1 MVMLFTRPAPSL
13 YTPEDLQTYS
23 RAIPWLSSMFHGQ
36 TWFIPFAFLGTIGLL
51 MIVFFLSSFQE
62 VKNMRGVLEKIYTV
76 LDTIGNFF
84 SWIFTGLTFVSDW
97 LSVHWSGAI
106 GLFSAVP
113 PVASLA
119 VALVV
124 CIALI
129 YLILGR

>member
-1 MVMLFTRPAPSL
+1 
-13 YTPEDLQTYS
+13 
-23 RAIPWLSSMFHGQ
+23 
-36 TWFIPFAFLGTIGLL
+36 
-51 MIVFFLSSFQE
+51 
-62 VKNMRGVLEKIYTV
+62 MRGVLEKIFTV

-84 SWIFTGLTFVSDW
+84 SWTFTGITFVFDW
-97 LSVHWSGAI
+97 LGAHWSGAI